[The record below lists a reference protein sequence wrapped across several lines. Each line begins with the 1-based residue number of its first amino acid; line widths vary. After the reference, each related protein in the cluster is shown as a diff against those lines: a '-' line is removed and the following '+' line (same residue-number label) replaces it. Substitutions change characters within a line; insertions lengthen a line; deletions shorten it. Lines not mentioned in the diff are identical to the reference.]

1 MAPLVI
7 RSHGIEHLVVV
18 DDLNTV
24 YVARKKTDG
33 RQAEYTLYVCD
44 EDGIRTEVTDPESG
58 RRSWIRSKTSSPS
71 RRSSNA

>member
-24 YVARKKTDG
+24 YIARKKTDG
-33 RQAEYTLYVCD
+33 RQAEYTLYICD
-44 EDGIRTEVTDPESG
+44 EDGTRTEVTDPE
-58 RRSWIRSKTSSPS
+58 IRAKILEPVKERFTIQEKK
-71 RRSSNA
+71 

>member
-24 YVARKKTDG
+24 YIARKKTDG
-33 RQAEYTLYVCD
+33 RQSEYTLYVCD
-44 EDGIRTEVTDPESG
+44 EDGIRTEVTDPEVRAKILDPVKDKFS
-58 RRSWIRSKTSSPS
+58 IQEKQ
-71 RRSSNA
+71 